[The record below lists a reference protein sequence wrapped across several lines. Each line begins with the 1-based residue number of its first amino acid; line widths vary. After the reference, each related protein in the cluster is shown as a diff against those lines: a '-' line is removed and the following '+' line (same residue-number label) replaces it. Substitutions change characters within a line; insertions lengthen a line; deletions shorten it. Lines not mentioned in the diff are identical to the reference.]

1 MIAHTFDTSFHLSI
15 WTELLLATPVQFI
28 LGARFY
34 VGSFRALRALRARA
48 ANMDV
53 LVALGTSAAYV
64 YSLVL
69 ILRDGAA
76 ASGSFKHSARRRFK
90 TSSRPGVLVRFA
102 FVVIVIGAHSLRL
115 VRSASVHAQQSLLRA
130 DQ

>member
-34 VGSFRALRALRARA
+34 VGSFRALRALRALRARA

-115 VRSASVHAQQSLLRA
+115 VRSASVHAQ
-130 DQ
+130 

>member
-115 VRSASVHAQQSLLRA
+115 VRSASVHAQ
-130 DQ
+130 

>member
-34 VGSFRALRALRARA
+34 VGSFRALRARA

-76 ASGSFKHSARRRFK
+76 ASGSFKHSARRHFK

>member
-69 ILRDGAA
+69 ILRDGAQQAFGPRDEVLA
-76 ASGSFKHSARRRFK
+76 A
-90 TSSRPGVLVRFA
+90 L
-102 FVVIVIGAHSLRL
+102 
-115 VRSASVHAQQSLLRA
+115 QQKAKS
-130 DQ
+130 

>member
-76 ASGSFKHSARRRFK
+76 ASGSFKHSARRHFK

>member
-34 VGSFRALRALRARA
+34 VGSFRALRARA

-53 LVALGTSAAYV
+53 LMALGTSAAYV

-76 ASGSFKHSARRRFK
+76 ALGSFKHSARRRFK

-115 VRSASVHAQQSLLRA
+115 VRSASVHAQ
-130 DQ
+130 

>member
-1 MIAHTFDTSFHLSI
+1 MIAHTFDTSFHLTI

-28 LGARFY
+28 LGAWFY
-34 VGSFRALRALRARA
+34 VGSFRALRARA

-115 VRSASVHAQQSLLRA
+115 VRSASVHAQ
-130 DQ
+130 

>member
-34 VGSFRALRALRARA
+34 VGSFRALRARA

-76 ASGSFKHSARRRFK
+76 ASGSFKPSARRRFK
-90 TSSRPGVLVRFA
+90 TSSRPGVLVSFA

-115 VRSASVHAQQSLLRA
+115 VRSASVHAQ
-130 DQ
+130 

>member
-34 VGSFRALRALRARA
+34 VGSFRALRARA

-76 ASGSFKHSARRRFK
+76 AYYTLDWWSKEFTMPNYTNFG
-90 TSSRPGVLVRFA
+90 A
-102 FVVIVIGAHSLRL
+102 FYI
-115 VRSASVHAQQSLLRA
+115 LLRA